1 MVKNPKI
8 SIIIPV
14 YNTEKYLKQC
24 LNSLIN
30 QTYSNLE
37 IICVNDGSTDGSL
50 NILED
55 YSTLDKRVKVFT
67 QENKGQSAARNF
79 GIEKSTGDYLS
90 FIDSDDWVYLTLYQ
104 TFVDMIQNHEKEIDI
119 WMFNVASFVE
129 GQNDI
134 IQKVFFESSDWNN
147 HISDNVIH
155 TFDDCKRPFSRNLSV
170 ANKIYRKEFLQHSNL
185 VFPIGLKYEDQYY
198 SLKAFLNA
206 DTIMFMQDVFYRYR
220 NNHETSISCQISE
233 KVFDIFKVVDLI
245 EAEIDRLK
253 VYDSYKYA
261 LFQYKYNV
269 FVQHYIVCP
278 QNLRDT
284 YYTEMKSRLLAAS
297 SKNLDTQ
304 IVTKLSNY
312 AVFEIINKSNRKDFD
327 AIINLKN

>member
-1 MVKNPKI
+1 
-8 SIIIPV
+8 
-14 YNTEKYLKQC
+14 
-24 LNSLIN
+24 
-30 QTYSNLE
+30 
-37 IICVNDGSTDGSL
+37 
-50 NILED
+50 
-55 YSTLDKRVKVFT
+55 
-67 QENKGQSAARNF
+67 
-79 GIEKSTGDYLS
+79 
-90 FIDSDDWVYLTLYQ
+90 
-104 TFVDMIQNHEKEIDI
+104 
-119 WMFNVASFVE
+119 MFNVASFVE

-170 ANKIYRKEFLQHSNL
+170 VNKIYRKEFLQHSNL

-206 DTIMFMQDVFYRYR
+206 DTIMFTQDVFYRYR

-297 SKNLDTQ
+297 SKNLDT
-304 IVTKLSNY
+304 
-312 AVFEIINKSNRKDFD
+312 
-327 AIINLKN
+327 